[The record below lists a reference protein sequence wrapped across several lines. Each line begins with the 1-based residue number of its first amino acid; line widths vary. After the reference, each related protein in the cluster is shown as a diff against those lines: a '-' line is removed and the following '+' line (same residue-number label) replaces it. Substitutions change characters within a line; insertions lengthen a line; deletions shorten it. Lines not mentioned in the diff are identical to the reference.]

1 MSVIGVVAVAK
12 MKASSG
18 NAIQPFNFIA
28 VVPKDREIDDF
39 KMVTDIAESH
49 VVTTQSAGECTV
61 ERRKCRV
68 AAFEW

>member
-1 MSVIGVVAVAK
+1 
-12 MKASSG
+12 MKATFG

-39 KMVTDIAESH
+39 KMVTNIAESH

-61 ERRKCRV
+61 ERRKC
-68 AAFEW
+68 